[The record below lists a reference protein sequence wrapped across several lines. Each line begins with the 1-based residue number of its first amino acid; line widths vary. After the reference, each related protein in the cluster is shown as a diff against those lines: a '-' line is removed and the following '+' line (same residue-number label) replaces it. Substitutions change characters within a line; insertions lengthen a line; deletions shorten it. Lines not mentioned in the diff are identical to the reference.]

1 MTTNAITALEK
12 ELVNIL
18 RDEYSFYQSLYVLL
32 DKHRDL
38 VKYDKDEQLLDL
50 YAESERCQRRIRES
64 EARIETLK
72 ERHPQA
78 FRIAAV
84 LPEVKKLATNI
95 SVLIQKNLD
104 LVQENEQYV
113 RDRQR
118 KLAVELE
125 NLKQSD
131 KIVRYLSDGEPAS
144 TSLLDGHQ
152 KG

>member
-1 MTTNAITALEK
+1 MTTNAITALER
-12 ELVNIL
+12 ELVSIL

-38 VKYDKDEQLLDL
+38 VKYDKDDQLLDL

-64 EARIETLK
+64 EARIEALK

-78 FRIAAV
+78 FRVAAV

-95 SVLIQKNLD
+95 GVLIQKNLD
-104 LVQENEQYV
+104 LVQENEAYV
-113 RDRQR
+113 RDRQK

-125 NLKQSD
+125 QLKHSD
-131 KIVRYLSDGEPAS
+131 KIVRYLSDSEQPS
-144 TSLLDGHQ
+144 QSLLDGHQ